1 MKILH
6 TGDIHLKSV
15 NDERLEAFRE
25 IINIGKRENIDV
37 LVIAGDMF
45 DKGINGEE
53 LRPHIRRLFEDVDF
67 ETLILPGNHD
77 YGVFKS
83 GLYWGK
89 NTKVLNDYMQ
99 PYSKDDVDFWALP
112 FEDIS
117 EEEILKRLY
126 EINEKMDD
134 SRTNILIF
142 HGELVDAYGWS
153 AGFGDEGEYR
163 YMPIK
168 KTYFKNTKIK
178 YVLAGHYHTNF
189 DVIELPN
196 GGYFVYPGS
205 PVSITSKETGKR
217 KVNIFQVGEIPQEYS
232 LSTFHYEYFEVHL
245 DPFKEQNP
253 IESIKEVV
261 DKHLNIPECRIILK
275 VSGFFNGAKYNVKE
289 KDIEEYLIEIKNK
302 HPELIGK
309 TINEC
314 RDLRDIIN
322 NNIFQDFLERLKKKG
337 YDGDVQQKITEYVIK
352 AMMGARI

>member
-6 TGDIHLKSV
+6 TGDIHLKNV
-15 NDERLEAFRE
+15 NDERWEAFCE
-25 IINIGKRENIDV
+25 IINVGKRENIDV

-53 LRPHIRRLFEDVDF
+53 LRTYIRKLFEDVDF

-77 YGVFKS
+77 YEVFKS

-99 PYSKDDVDFWALP
+99 PYSKDNVDFWTLP

-168 KTYFKNTKIK
+168 KAYFKDTKIK
-178 YVLAGHYHTNF
+178 YVLAGHYHTYF

-205 PVSITSKETGKR
+205 PISITTKETGKR
-217 KVNIFQVGEIPQEYS
+217 KVNIFKVGEMPHEYP
-232 LSTFHYEYFEVHL
+232 LSTFHYEYIEVHL

-253 IESIKEVV
+253 RELIKEEV
-261 DKHLNIPECRIILK
+261 DKYLNMPQCRVILK
-275 VSGFFNGAKYNVKE
+275 VSGFFNGTKYDMKE
-289 KDIEEYLIEIKNK
+289 DDIEEYLTEIKDN
-302 HPELIGK
+302 HPELIIK

-314 RDLRDIIN
+314 RDLSNIIN
-322 NNIFQDFLERLKKKG
+322 NDIFQNFLERLKKKG
-337 YDGDVQQKITEYVIK
+337 YDEETQQKITEYVIK
-352 AMMGARI
+352 AMMEAWI